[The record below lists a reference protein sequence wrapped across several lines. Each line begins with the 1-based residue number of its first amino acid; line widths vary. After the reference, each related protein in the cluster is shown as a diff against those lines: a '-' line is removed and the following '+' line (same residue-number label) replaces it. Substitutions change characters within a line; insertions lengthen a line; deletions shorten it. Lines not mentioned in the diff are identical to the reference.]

1 MDKRKKYFRAVTVAL
16 LLIAFSGY
24 GKISDRAFRMQVV
37 RMIAGERM
45 IRLVEA
51 QYVGKSSGREN
62 RSYEEAEQ
70 KAGNIGSVQ
79 KKYGQKAA
87 DPVAETLSDRK
98 DNEDRPRAALTFD
111 DGPHATYTPL
121 LLDGLHKRGIHATFF
136 LMGKN
141 IEGKEEIVKQMQKDG
156 HLIGNHTYDHVQ
168 LDKLPGDQAC
178 QQILKTNNEIYEITG
193 EYPLY
198 LRPPYGAW
206 PKNLELCV
214 TMLPV
219 FWDVDTLDWKSKNV
233 QSVEEIVKREVKD
246 GSIILMHDSFPTS
259 VEAALEIADMLTE
272 AGYDLVTAEHPL
284 CRRAETIAFL
294 CANR

>member
-1 MDKRKKYFRAVTVAL
+1 MFDPAGDMDKLKKYFRAVTVAVL
-16 LLIAFSGY
+16 LVLLSGY
-24 GKISDRAFRMQVV
+24 GKISDRTFRMQVARV
-37 RMIAGERM
+37 IAGEGM
-45 IRLVEA
+45 LRLVEA
-51 QYVGKSSGREN
+51 QY
-62 RSYEEAEQ
+62 
-70 KAGNIGSVQ
+70 
-79 KKYGQKAA
+79 GQKAA
-87 DPVAETLSDRK
+87 EPVAEMVSDGSET
-98 DNEDRPRAALTFD
+98 EDRPRAALTFD
-111 DGPHATYTPL
+111 DGPHATYTPM
-121 LLDGLHKRGIHATFF
+121 LLDGLRQRGIHATFF

-141 IEGKEEIVKQMQKDG
+141 IEGKEDIVKQMQKDG

-193 EYPLY
+193 EYPMY

-233 QSVEEIVKREVKD
+233 QSVENIVKREVKD

-259 VEAALEIADMLTE
+259 VEAALEIVDMLTE
-272 AGYDLVTAEHPL
+272 EGYDLVTADEL
-284 CRRAETIAFL
+284 LVT
-294 CANR
+294 

>member
-1 MDKRKKYFRAVTVAL
+1 MFDPAGDMDKRKKYFRAVTVAL

-37 RMIAGERM
+37 RMIAGEGM

-62 RSYEEAEQ
+62 RSYEEAE
-70 KAGNIGSVQ
+70 
-79 KKYGQKAA
+79 QKAA

-272 AGYDLVTAEHPL
+272 AGYDLVTADQL
-284 CRRAETIAFL
+284 LVT
-294 CANR
+294 

>member
-1 MDKRKKYFRAVTVAL
+1 MDKRKKYFRAVTVAVL
-16 LLIAFSGY
+16 LVVLSGY
-24 GKISDRAFRMQVV
+24 GKISDRTFRVQMA
-37 RMIAGERM
+37 RMIAGEGM
-45 IRLVEA
+45 LRLVEA

-62 RSYEEAEQ
+62 RSYEEA
-70 KAGNIGSVQ
+70 VQ

-98 DNEDRPRAALTFD
+98 DNEDRPRAALTYD

-121 LLDGLHKRGIHATFF
+121 LLDGLHKRGIHVTFF

-272 AGYDLVTAEHPL
+272 AGYDLVTADQL
-284 CRRAETIAFL
+284 LVT
-294 CANR
+294 

>member
-1 MDKRKKYFRAVTVAL
+1 MDKRKKYFRAVTVAVL
-16 LLIAFSGY
+16 LVVLSGY
-24 GKISDRAFRMQVV
+24 GKISDRTFRVQMA
-37 RMIAGERM
+37 RMIAGEGM
-45 IRLVEA
+45 LRLVEA
-51 QYVGKSSGREN
+51 QYVGKSSGRES

-141 IEGKEEIVKQMQKDG
+141 IRGNEEIVTQMQRDG

-206 PKNLELCV
+206 PKDLELCV

-219 FWDVDTLDWKSKNV
+219 FWDVDTLDWQSQNPESILDIVRKNV
-233 QSVEEIVKREVKD
+233 QD
-246 GSIILMHDSFPTS
+246 GSIILMHDSYDSS
-259 VEAALEIADMLTE
+259 VRAALAITDELTE
-272 AGYDLVTAEHPL
+272 KGYDFVTADQLLDP
-284 CRRAETIAFL
+284 
-294 CANR
+294 

>member
-1 MDKRKKYFRAVTVAL
+1 MDKRKKYFRAVTVAVL
-16 LLIAFSGY
+16 LVVLSGY
-24 GKISDRAFRMQVV
+24 GKISDRTFRMQMA
-37 RMIAGERM
+37 RMIAGEGM
-45 IRLVEA
+45 LRLVEA
-51 QYVGKSSGREN
+51 QY
-62 RSYEEAEQ
+62 
-70 KAGNIGSVQ
+70 
-79 KKYGQKAA
+79 GQKAA
-87 DPVAETLSDRK
+87 EPVAKMISDRSET
-98 DNEDRPRAALTFD
+98 EDRPRVALTFD
-111 DGPHATYTPL
+111 DGPHATYTPM
-121 LLDGLHKRGIHATFF
+121 LLDGLRQRGIHATFF

-233 QSVEEIVKREVKD
+233 QSVENIVKREVKD

-259 VEAALEIADMLTE
+259 VEAALEIVDMLTKE
-272 AGYDLVTAEHPL
+272 GYDLVTADEL
-284 CRRAETIAFL
+284 LVT
-294 CANR
+294 

>member
-24 GKISDRAFRMQVV
+24 GKNSDRAFRMQVV
-37 RMIAGERM
+37 SMIAGEGM

-206 PKNLELCV
+206 PKNL
-214 TMLPV
+214 
-219 FWDVDTLDWKSKNV
+219 
-233 QSVEEIVKREVKD
+233 
-246 GSIILMHDSFPTS
+246 
-259 VEAALEIADMLTE
+259 
-272 AGYDLVTAEHPL
+272 
-284 CRRAETIAFL
+284 
-294 CANR
+294 

>member
-98 DNEDRPRAALTFD
+98 DN
-111 DGPHATYTPL
+111 DGPSQGST
-121 LLDGLHKRGIHATFF
+121 
-136 LMGKN
+136 
-141 IEGKEEIVKQMQKDG
+141 
-156 HLIGNHTYDHVQ
+156 HL
-168 LDKLPGDQAC
+168 
-178 QQILKTNNEIYEITG
+178 
-193 EYPLY
+193 
-198 LRPPYGAW
+198 
-206 PKNLELCV
+206 
-214 TMLPV
+214 
-219 FWDVDTLDWKSKNV
+219 
-233 QSVEEIVKREVKD
+233 
-246 GSIILMHDSFPTS
+246 
-259 VEAALEIADMLTE
+259 
-272 AGYDLVTAEHPL
+272 
-284 CRRAETIAFL
+284 
-294 CANR
+294 

>member
-1 MDKRKKYFRAVTVAL
+1 MFDPAGDMDKRKKYFRAVIVAL

-24 GKISDRAFRMQVV
+24 GKNSDRAFRMQVV
-37 RMIAGERM
+37 RMIAGEGM

-62 RSYEEAEQ
+62 RSYEEAE
-70 KAGNIGSVQ
+70 
-79 KKYGQKAA
+79 QKAA

-121 LLDGLHKRGIHATFF
+121 LLDGLHKRGIHVTFF

-272 AGYDLVTAEHPL
+272 AGYDLVTADQL
-284 CRRAETIAFL
+284 LVT
-294 CANR
+294 

>member
-1 MDKRKKYFRAVTVAL
+1 MVAVLLFAL
-16 LLIAFSGY
+16 GGY
-24 GKISDRAFRMQVV
+24 GKISEGRFCMRAARV
-37 RMIAGERM
+37 IAGEGM
-45 IRLVEA
+45 IRLMEA
-51 QYVGKSSGREN
+51 QYAEKDGMQAGGRVSVAAEN
-62 RSYEEAEQ
+62 R
-70 KAGNIGSVQ
+70 N
-79 KKYGQKAA
+79 
-87 DPVAETLSDRK
+87 P
-98 DNEDRPRAALTFD
+98 PRAALTFD
-111 DGPHATYTPL
+111 DGPHEKYTPQ
-121 LLDGLHKRGIHATFF
+121 LLDGLRKRGIHATFF
-136 LMGKN
+136 LLGKN

-168 LDKLPGDQAC
+168 LDKLPGEQAC

-233 QSVEEIVKREVKD
+233 QSVESIVKREVKD
-246 GSIILMHDSFPTS
+246 GSIILMHDSFATS

-272 AGYDLVTAEHPL
+272 KGYDLVTADEL
-284 CRRAETIAFL
+284 LVT
-294 CANR
+294 

>member
-24 GKISDRAFRMQVV
+24 GKNSDRAFRMQVV
-37 RMIAGERM
+37 RMIAGEGM

-111 DGPHATYTPL
+111 DGPHATSTPL

-272 AGYDLVTAEHPL
+272 AGYDLVTADQL
-284 CRRAETIAFL
+284 LVT
-294 CANR
+294 

>member
-1 MDKRKKYFRAVTVAL
+1 MFDPAGDMDKRKKYFRAVTVAL

-37 RMIAGERM
+37 RMIAGEGM

-136 LMGKN
+136 L
-141 IEGKEEIVKQMQKDG
+141 MQKDG

-272 AGYDLVTAEHPL
+272 AGYDLVTADQL
-284 CRRAETIAFL
+284 LVT
-294 CANR
+294 

>member
-1 MDKRKKYFRAVTVAL
+1 MDKRKKYFRVVAVFL
-16 LLIAFSGY
+16 LMIGILGY
-24 GKISDRAFRMQVV
+24 KGITDREFRIQAAK
-37 RMIAGERM
+37 MIAGEGM

-51 QYVGKSSGREN
+51 QYGGEGSGWKTG
-62 RSYEEAEQ
+62 SYGETKQ
-70 KAGNIGSVQ
+70 SAGSIRGIQ
-79 KKYGQKAA
+79 KKYGDKAVDISSIQKKQGQKAEESVTDRSDNT
-87 DPVAETLSDRK
+87 DP
-98 DNEDRPRAALTFD
+98 PRAALTFD

-121 LLDGLHKRGIHATFF
+121 LLDGLRQRGIHATFF

-233 QSVEEIVKREVKD
+233 QSVESIVKREVKD

-259 VEAALEIADMLTE
+259 VEAALAIADMLTE
-272 AGYDLVTAEHPL
+272 EGYDLVTADEL
-284 CRRAETIAFL
+284 LVT
-294 CANR
+294 